1 MTKTAVYCTV
11 AFVAATMIANIM
23 SLRMVSPLGIVMDAG
38 TLLYPVTF
46 LIRDHLHR
54 EDGLRSANMA
64 VTLSVVCNI
73 LMFSLFA
80 FAAWLPF
87 DPITGEQKEFGM
99 VLLPGFLIVIGSVVG
114 QFVGER
120 IDGRIYHKIYG
131 KEKKNHIRAALISNS
146 VSIPIDTTLVCLIA
160 FSLTI
165 PFDAVLS
172 DIGTNMV
179 IKYMVMGASVL
190 VMILAE
196 KAMLKRSSFKV
207 RNKNSD

>member
-1 MTKTAVYCTV
+1 MTKTAVYCTT

-54 EDGLRSANMA
+54 KDGLKAANLA
-64 VTLSVVCNI
+64 VTISVICNV
-73 LMFSLFA
+73 LMFCLFA

-87 DPITGEQKEFGM
+87 DPITGEQKEFAI
-99 VLLPGFLIVIGSVVG
+99 VLLPGFLIVLGSAIG

-120 IDGRIYHKIYG
+120 IDGRIYHKIYKGG
-131 KEKKNHIRAALISNS
+131 KGSHVKAALVSNAI
-146 VSIPIDTTLVCLIA
+146 SIPIDTTLVCVIA

-165 PFDAVLS
+165 PFDAVIA

-179 IKYMVMGASVL
+179 IKYIVMVCSVIF
-190 VMILAE
+190 MILAE
-196 KAMLKRSSFKV
+196 KAIFSTKK
-207 RNKNSD
+207 

>member
-1 MTKTAVYCTV
+1 MTKTAVYCTT

-54 EDGLRSANMA
+54 KDGYKAANLA
-64 VTLSVVCNI
+64 VTISVVCNL

-87 DPITGEQKEFGM
+87 DPITGEQEEFAM
-99 VLLPGFLIVIGSVVG
+99 VLLPGFLIVIGSAVG

-120 IDGRIYHKIYG
+120 IDGRIYHGIYKGG
-131 KEKKNHIRAALISNS
+131 KGSHVKAALISNAI
-146 VSIPIDTTLVCLIA
+146 SIPIDTALMCFIA
-160 FSLTI
+160 FSLTV
-165 PFDAVLS
+165 PFGAVVA
-172 DIGTNMV
+172 DIGANMA
-179 IKYMVMGASVL
+179 IKYVVMVCSV
-190 VMILAE
+190 VFMVVAE
-196 KAMLKRSSFKV
+196 AVVLKKQSK
-207 RNKNSD
+207 K